1 MLNKKNIRIGFS
13 IGDLNGIGGELIL
26 KVLQDYNLLEFCTP
40 IIYAS
45 AKFID
50 FLISHFNSSVSFNE
64 INDIREAIPNKI
76 NVLNV
81 WTENVK
87 ADFGNRTTESG
98 KYAVFS
104 LQSSVKDLK
113 LKLIDVLVTSPI
125 NKYNIQSSKF
135 KFPGHTDYIA
145 NELNGE
151 SLMFMISDKLRVG
164 LLTDHIPINRV
175 SLKINESLILK
186 KIDIIINSLKNDFGI
201 TDPRVAV
208 LGINPHT
215 GDNGIIGVEDDTII
229 RPAIEKLKNSKKLIY
244 GPFAA
249 DSFFGSNQFKK
260 FDAIVACYHD
270 QGLIP
275 FKTLTFGE
283 GVNFTAGLNRI
294 RTSPDHGTAY
304 DIAGQGVANIRSFK
318 NAILKGIEIYKNRNL
333 NKF

>member
-45 AKFID
+45 AKFLD
-50 FLISHFNSSVSFNE
+50 FLINYFNSSVSFNE
-64 INDIREAIPNKI
+64 INDVKEAIPNKI

-81 WTENVK
+81 WTEDIK
-87 ADFGNRTTESG
+87 ADFGKRTTESG
-98 KYAVFS
+98 KYAFFS

-113 LKLIDVLVTSPI
+113 LELIDLLVTSPI

-164 LLTDHIPINRV
+164 LLTDHIPINKV
-175 SLKINESLILK
+175 SLKINESLIFK
-186 KIDIIINSLKNDFGI
+186 KMDIIINSLKNDFGI
-201 TDPRVAV
+201 TDPRVAI

-229 RPAIEKLKNSKKLIY
+229 RPAIEKLKNSRKLIY
-244 GPFAA
+244 GPYAA

-304 DIAGQGVANIRSFK
+304 DIAGQGVANIQSFK

-333 NKF
+333 NNF

>member
-50 FLISHFNSSVSFNE
+50 FLINHFNSSVSFNE

-76 NVLNV
+76 NVVNV
-81 WTENVK
+81 WNEDVK

-186 KIDIIINSLKNDFGI
+186 KIDIIFNSLKNDFGI
-201 TDPRVAV
+201 T
-208 LGINPHT
+208 
-215 GDNGIIGVEDDTII
+215 
-229 RPAIEKLKNSKKLIY
+229 
-244 GPFAA
+244 
-249 DSFFGSNQFKK
+249 
-260 FDAIVACYHD
+260 
-270 QGLIP
+270 
-275 FKTLTFGE
+275 
-283 GVNFTAGLNRI
+283 
-294 RTSPDHGTAY
+294 RT
-304 DIAGQGVANIRSFK
+304 RF
-318 NAILKGIEIYKNRNL
+318 L
-333 NKF
+333 F